1 MSSSAYRNILSV
13 VDNND
18 TIITNFKYIQL
29 VHPALGQSVFVV
41 FLVVFSCIRTE
52 YGVSL
57 HIQQKCRKIHA
68 RETANTDTSQPAF
81 TCSKLTIETLEQRF
95 EICSKLT
102 IKPPKRRKLTIKPPK
117 RRQRRLFG
125 GFVNFEHISNLYSSV
140 SIVNFEYV
148 IAGWVL
154 TQCRS
159 SHMELFFK
167 KGVLKSLTK
176 SSIKHPCWS
185 LFFNIVSFL
194 KRKL

>member
-1 MSSSAYRNILSV
+1 MKKKLQHGCFIDDFVKLLRTHFLK
-13 VDNND
+13 NNSMW
-18 TIITNFKYIQL
+18 L
-29 VHPALGQSVFVV
+29 LLHCVRSHPA
-41 FLVVFSCIRTE
+41 I
-52 YGVSL
+52 
-57 HIQQKCRKIHA
+57 A
-68 RETANTDTSQPAF
+68 
-81 TCSKLTIETLEQRF
+81 CSKLTMETLEQRF